1 MNPLPGKPDL
11 AGKLLRGG
19 LDIAGATA
27 LILDPERKLEPE
39 VLLWGG
45 GVLAPLAYRLQ
56 PRRTQIVYLLRKS
69 PKVISQNPGQVSG
82 LKPRVPSVFS
92 PVPSLL
98 EASPLGFQKD
108 RQWEGGVSSPLQES

>member
-39 VLLWGG
+39 VLLLGG
-45 GVLAPLAYRLQ
+45 SLHPLHIGY
-56 PRRTQIVYLLRKS
+56 
-69 PKVISQNPGQVSG
+69 NPGEHRSFTSSDNPQ
-82 LKPRVPSVFS
+82 K
-92 PVPSLL
+92 SL
-98 EASPLGFQKD
+98 AKTPA
-108 RQWEGGVSSPLQES
+108 RYRA